1 MQSITYSG
9 NPIATCR
16 HSAIYVAR
24 FYPPLLPQA
33 PYNYFMF
40 YTRCMEY
47 TCRCSEILLEANGLL
62 NANPRLKGH
71 LQAQHI
77 FCTTPSG
84 ERCKQSRQHRYILD
98 FANADHE
105 SSATANCKSKIVD
118 GMRESVKRCMESQH
132 PRVLITNH
140 RKTTCFKRSPKPET
154 DLYRGFP
161 MGWC

>member
-1 MQSITYSG
+1 M
-9 NPIATCR
+9 A
-16 HSAIYVAR
+16 
-24 FYPPLLPQA
+24 
-33 PYNYFMF
+33 
-40 YTRCMEY
+40 
-47 TCRCSEILLEANGLL
+47 
-62 NANPRLKGH
+62 
-71 LQAQHI
+71 
-77 FCTTPSG
+77 CTTPSG

-161 MGWC
+161 MGWCWPGRGRFLSERGLLSGDFQACSSHAVFLSFPNDLFHIFLLLYFVLSVKLFLYTGLFSLVGLWRRCNKKS